1 MLTRTQKDKL
11 VKLIEEKDLIDG
23 EMAALRKRAVEF
35 NKGVSAICGKE
46 KIDFTEVCKML
57 AAPDKVEDLEGDTL

>member
-11 VKLIEEKDLIDG
+11 IKLIEEKDLLDG

-35 NKGVSAICGKE
+35 NKCVSSICGKE